1 MKWKIYSWMP
11 WIRLVV
17 LIICI
22 GFSFFLVLS
31 DLIENR
37 VPQNQLWILCIII
50 PAGLEQVSRI
60 MDARAGIV
68 VYKDERE
75 QYLKLE
81 AGALAFR
88 YAKIACVILLCLT
101 AALNYFTPS
110 LLFIGIVLGLTIFLI
125 VMYGMELIVYFYYEK
140 IK

>member
-1 MKWKIYSWMP
+1 MDKVSSVNNLYWLFFFP
-11 WIRLVV
+11 GVERLDRKQSTSKSVV
-17 LIICI
+17 
-22 GFSFFLVLS
+22 
-31 DLIENR
+31 D
-37 VPQNQLWILCIII
+37 II

-68 VYKDERE
+68 IYKDERE

>member
-1 MKWKIYSWMP
+1 
-11 WIRLVV
+11 
-17 LIICI
+17 
-22 GFSFFLVLS
+22 
-31 DLIENR
+31 
-37 VPQNQLWILCIII
+37 
-50 PAGLEQVSRI
+50 

-68 VYKDERE
+68 IYKDERE

>member
-11 WIRLVV
+11 SIRLVV

-22 GFSFFLVLS
+22 IFSFFLVLS

-37 VPQNQLWILCIII
+37 VPKNQLWILCIII
-50 PAGLEQVSRI
+50 PAGLEQISRI
-60 MDARAGIV
+60 MDTRAGITI
-68 VYKDERE
+68 YKDERE

-88 YAKIACVILLCLT
+88 YGKIVCVILLCLT
-101 AALNYFTPS
+101 AALNYFSPS
-110 LLFIGIVLGLTIFLI
+110 LLFTGIMLGLTIFLI
-125 VMYGMELIVYFYYEK
+125 LMYGMELIAYFYCEK